1 MISGNGVTGNEITGS
16 GSGPPGATGGLPGVV
31 LALQKTTHHTLHAL
45 SAALADLSL
54 NAAEINALAN
64 LGDGGTVNVRQL
76 SDRTGTRAST
86 LTGVLDRLENRGY
99 LTRELDPADRRS
111 FRLPLTEAGQ
121 AVARRVRAAVA
132 DLERGALGRLSATQL
147 AGYHA
152 VITALQEA
160 C

>member
-1 MISGNGVTGNEITGS
+1 MMSGNELSEN
-16 GSGPPGATGGLPGVV
+16 GATGQAGFASGLPGVV

-45 SAALADLSL
+45 SAELSDLSL

-64 LGDGGTVNVRQL
+64 LGAGGTVNVRQL
-76 SDRTGTRAST
+76 SDKTGTRAST
-86 LTGVLDRLENRGY
+86 LTGILDRLETRGY

-111 FRLPLTEAGQ
+111 FRLPLTETGQ
-121 AVARRVRAAVA
+121 AVADRVLAAVA
-132 DLERGALGRLSATQL
+132 DLERDALARLPATQI

-160 C
+160 CS

>member
-1 MISGNGVTGNEITGS
+1 VSGQPGVAGKLPG
-16 GSGPPGATGGLPGVV
+16 GAAGWPGAAGGLPGVV

-45 SAALADLSL
+45 SAALADLSI

-121 AVARRVRAAVA
+121 AVADRVLAAVA
-132 DLERGALGRLSATQL
+132 DLEREALGRLSATQL

-152 VITALQEA
+152 VITALQDA

>member
-1 MISGNGVTGNEITGS
+1 VISETEVPE
-16 GSGPPGATGGLPGVV
+16 ATGGLPGAV
-31 LALQKTTHHTLHAL
+31 LALHRTTHHTLHAL
-45 SAALADLSL
+45 STALTGLNL
-54 NAAEINALAN
+54 NAAEMNALAN
-64 LGDGGTVNVRQL
+64 LGEGGTLNVRQL
-76 SDRTGTRAST
+76 SERTGTRAST
-86 LTGVLDRLENRGY
+86 LTGVLDRLENRGF

-121 AVARRVRAAVA
+121 AAAGRVLAAVA
-132 DLERGALGRLSATQL
+132 DLERAALARLSATQL

>member
-1 MISGNGVTGNEITGS
+1 MISGNEVTGNEVAGS

-121 AVARRVRAAVA
+121 AVADRVLAAVA
-132 DLERGALGRLSATQL
+132 NLERDALGRLSATQL